1 MSADHKK
8 ATQKPKYS
16 FVLASGSPRR
26 KELLAR
32 LLENFKVETSDVSEL
47 KVHQDGP
54 TALAMENARL
64 KACAVSQR
72 YPDKWVLG
80 ADTLVVLGDDS
91 LGKPINLAEAKSM
104 LIRLSGKTHSVL
116 TGVCL
121 VNRSQ
126 EIENCKVV
134 SSLVNFKVLDDSTI
148 DEYFQVVDPLDK
160 AGAYALQTR
169 ADLIVRS
176 FEGSRSN
183 VIGLPMELLR
193 TWFDQLDIVNLD
205 KS

>member
-1 MSADHKK
+1 MSADLKK

-26 KELLAR
+26 KELLAS
-32 LLENFKVETSDVSEL
+32 LLENFKVETASVSEL
-47 KVHQDGP
+47 KVHPDGP
-54 TALAMENARL
+54 IALAMENARL
-64 KACAVSQR
+64 KADAVSQR

-91 LGKPINLAEAKSM
+91 LGKPIDLADAKSM
-104 LIRLSGKTHSVL
+104 LIRLSGKTHSVY

-126 EIENCKVV
+126 EIKNCKVV
-134 SSLVNFKVLDDSTI
+134 SSLVSFKVLDDSTI
-148 DEYFQVVDPLDK
+148 EEYFQVVNPLDK

-169 ADLIVRS
+169 ADLIVCS

-193 TWFDQLDIVNLD
+193 TWFDQLEIVTLN

>member
-1 MSADHKK
+1 
-8 ATQKPKYS
+8 
-16 FVLASGSPRR
+16 
-26 KELLAR
+26 
-32 LLENFKVETSDVSEL
+32 
-47 KVHQDGP
+47 
-54 TALAMENARL
+54 
-64 KACAVSQR
+64 
-72 YPDKWVLG
+72 
-80 ADTLVVLGDDS
+80 LGDDS

-126 EIENCKVV
+126 KIENCKVV
-134 SSLVNFKVLDDSTI
+134 SSLVSFKVLDDSTI
-148 DEYFQVVDPLDK
+148 EEYFQVVDPLDK

-169 ADLIVRS
+169 ADLIVHS

>member
-1 MSADHKK
+1 
-8 ATQKPKYS
+8 
-16 FVLASGSPRR
+16 LASGSPRR

-32 LLENFKVETSDVSEL
+32 LLENFIVETSAVAEL
-47 KVHQDGP
+47 KVHPDGSIP
-54 TALAMENARL
+54 LAMENARL
-64 KACAVSQR
+64 KASAVSQR

-91 LGKPINLAEAKSM
+91 LGKPIDLAEAKSM

-126 EIENCKVV
+126 EIERCKVV
-134 SSLVNFKVLDDSTI
+134 SSLVNFKILDDSTI
-148 DEYFQVVDPLDK
+148 EEYFQFINPLDK

>member
-1 MSADHKK
+1 MPADHKK

-32 LLENFKVETSDVSEL
+32 LLENFIVETSAVSEL
-47 KVHQDGP
+47 KVHPDGSIP
-54 TALAMENARL
+54 LAMENARL
-64 KACAVSQR
+64 KASAVSQR

-91 LGKPINLAEAKSM
+91 LGKPIDLVEAKSM
-104 LIRLSGKTHSVL
+104 LTRLSGKTHYVL

-126 EIENCKVV
+126 EIEKCKVV
-134 SSLVNFKVLDDSTI
+134 RSLVSFKVLEDSTI
-148 DEYFQVVDPLDK
+148 EEYFQFVNPLDK

-176 FEGSRSN
+176 FKGSRSN

-193 TWFDQLDIVNLD
+193 TWFDQLDIVTQV

>member
-1 MSADHKK
+1 MSADLKK
-8 ATQKPKYS
+8 ATQKPNYS

-32 LLENFKVETSDVSEL
+32 LLEDFIVETSAVSEL
-47 KVHQDGP
+47 KVHPDGSIP
-54 TALAMENARL
+54 LAMENARL
-64 KACAVSQR
+64 KASAVSQR

-91 LGKPINLAEAKSM
+91 LGKPIDLVEAKSM
-104 LIRLSGKTHSVL
+104 LTRLSGKTHSVL

-126 EIENCKVV
+126 EIEKCKVV
-134 SSLVNFKVLDDSTI
+134 SSLVSFKVLDDSTI
-148 DEYFQVVDPLDK
+148 EEYFQVVNPLDK

-169 ADLIVRS
+169 ADLIVCS

-193 TWFDQLDIVNLD
+193 TWFDQLDIVTLV

>member
-1 MSADHKK
+1 MSDDLKK
-8 ATQKPKYS
+8 ATKKPNYS

-32 LLENFKVETSDVSEL
+32 LLEDFIVETSAVSEL
-47 KVHQDGP
+47 KVHPDGSIP
-54 TALAMENARL
+54 LAMENARL
-64 KACAVSQR
+64 KASAVSQR

-91 LGKPINLAEAKSM
+91 LGKPIDLVEAKSM
-104 LIRLSGKTHSVL
+104 LTRLSGKTHSVL

-126 EIENCKVV
+126 EIEKCKVV
-134 SSLVNFKVLDDSTI
+134 SSLVSFKVLDDSTI
-148 DEYFQVVDPLDK
+148 EEYFQFVNPLDK

-176 FEGSRSN
+176 FKGSRSN

-193 TWFDQLDIVNLD
+193 TWFDQLDIVTQV